1 MKEVIAVFGG
11 IEMKPIKVENEDIL
25 KAISSGLPYIEIG
38 NRKFLLFEVDRIS
51 EKDVYE
57 VPDYEE
63 ERLLLEALEGD
74 NPILSEAEI
83 DKMLGVSK

>member
-1 MKEVIAVFGG
+1 MKEVIAAFGG

-25 KAISSGLPYIEIG
+25 KAISSELPYIEIG

-57 VPDYEE
+57 VTDYEE

-74 NPILSEAEI
+74 NPILSETEI
-83 DKMLGVSK
+83 DKMLGASK

>member
-1 MKEVIAVFGG
+1 MKEVIAAFGG
-11 IEMKPIKVENEDIL
+11 IEMKPIKIENEDIL
-25 KAISSGLPYIEIG
+25 KAISSEFPYIEIG

-57 VPDYEE
+57 VTDYEE

-83 DKMLGVSK
+83 DKMLDASK